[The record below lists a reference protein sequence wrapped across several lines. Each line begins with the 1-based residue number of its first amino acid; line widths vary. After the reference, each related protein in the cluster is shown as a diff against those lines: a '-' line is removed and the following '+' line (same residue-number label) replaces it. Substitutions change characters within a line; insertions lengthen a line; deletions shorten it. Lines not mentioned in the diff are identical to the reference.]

1 MREGVRVVAAAGPES
16 PPTPQRRMTQ
26 KLLFVCLGNI
36 CRSPAAEGVFL
47 HLLEERGLS
56 DQFVVDSAGTGG
68 WHVGNPADRRMQAAA
83 NRRGI
88 QLPSRAR
95 QISLDDFSSFDLV
108 LTMDDDNLAAVQ
120 GLAREAGPRATASIK
135 PMLSYAGRFSE
146 TEVPD
151 PYYGGEAGFG
161 ACARPARGCLRQ
173 PARRAQP
180 AGVGQASSATR
191 DRNCPTRA
199 SITASMLMPSVTSS
213 TASSACTSGAS
224 SRVLSR

>member
-1 MREGVRVVAAAGPES
+1 MKV
-16 PPTPQRRMTQ
+16 
-26 KLLFVCLGNI
+26 LFVCLGNI

-47 HLLEERGLS
+47 HLLQERGLS

-135 PMLSYAGRFSE
+135 PMLSYARGFSE

-151 PYYGGEAGFG
+151 PYYGGEA
-161 ACARPARGCLRQ
+161 CLLYTSPSPRDLSTSRM
-173 PARRAQP
+173 P
-180 AGVGQASSATR
+180 SSA
-191 DRNCPTRA
+191 
-199 SITASMLMPSVTSS
+199 
-213 TASSACTSGAS
+213 
-224 SRVLSR
+224 

>member
-1 MREGVRVVAAAGPES
+1 
-16 PPTPQRRMTQ
+16 MTQ

-88 QLPSRAR
+88 QPAQPRTTDQPRRFLEFRSGADHGRRQSRGRPGTGSRSRAPSNGQHQAHAQLR
-95 QISLDDFSSFDLV
+95 P
-108 LTMDDDNLAAVQ
+108 
-120 GLAREAGPRATASIK
+120 AG
-135 PMLSYAGRFSE
+135 FSE

-151 PYYGGEAGFG
+151 PYYGGEAGFEHVLDLLED
-161 ACARPARGCLRQ
+161 ACANLLDELSPPA
-173 PARRAQP
+173 
-180 AGVGQASSATR
+180 
-191 DRNCPTRA
+191 
-199 SITASMLMPSVTSS
+199 
-213 TASSACTSGAS
+213 
-224 SRVLSR
+224 